1 MTIYRG
7 TYYPARSCDGSA
19 RPGTDA
25 LMSWFLGAYGSRGA
39 KNLGTYGCKTLGSGW
54 SVHAERRAAD
64 LGTAPYGGVDSEWG
78 WAFANALRLHS
89 AELGVQLIILGRK
102 VWSCR
107 YPDAGWRDYTGEYH
121 GHAHV
126 ELTPSSSLSLTAE
139 KIQSTIGG
147 GEDGMLVKKGDTG
160 EEVKFWQYVLGDLGY
175 GATVGTVDGEYGPKM
190 EAAVNAHRKALGQGT
205 LTYVSGYHGFAM
217 LRAMMDRRAG
227 KNGQAGPQ
235 GPAGAAGATG
245 PRGPEG
251 PAGPAGP
258 AGKDGVLTGTLAITG
273 GTLTATAQ

>member
-1 MTIYRG
+1 
-7 TYYPARSCDGSA
+7 
-19 RPGTDA
+19 
-25 LMSWFLGAYGSRGA
+25 MSWFLGAYGSRGA
-39 KNLGTYGCKTLGSGW
+39 KNLGTYGCKRLGSGW
-54 SVHAERRAAD
+54 SLHAERRAAD

-160 EEVKFWQYVLGDLGY
+160 EEVKFWQNILTDLGH
-175 GATVGTVDGEYGPKM
+175 GATLGEVDGNYGPKM
-190 EAAVNAHRKALGQGT
+190 EAAVNADRKARGQGN
-205 LTYVSGYHGFAM
+205 LAYISGWHGFVL
-217 LRAMMDRRAG
+217 LRSMMAKHAG
-227 KNGQAGPQ
+227 KT
-235 GPAGAAGATG
+235 GAAGQPG
-245 PRGPEG
+245 LRG
-251 PAGPAGP
+251 PAGPAGPQGP
-258 AGKDGVLTGTLAITG
+258 AGKDGVLTGTLSITG
-273 GTLTATAQ
+273 GTLTATAP